1 MGSFI
6 NITSN
11 NFSGETAEVYFMP
24 CSGGTLQNFGS
35 SPLPIDIA
43 DLSEYPASTYGLYQV
58 YLTDFSNQLCEVEY
72 NCPGPGYPFF
82 KGDSNLGFTNAID
95 ACSSGGIDELIYSN
109 ANSVSVGDTLY
120 LDNAMTLPY
129 SVGVNFYASLKYS
142 QYNFE
147 AKYALKTDN
156 NGVITEIIDCVTLLG
171 TPTPTPTVDI
181 GTPTPTNAPTS
192 TPTPTPAF
200 SAFNISTAG
209 VSELDACTLTSTLTA
224 YSNGST
230 PPVLGDTVYANNNGT
245 GTYSAG
251 FYKNN
256 YDQVFELDGSGVV
269 IAGPNSCS

>member
-24 CSGGTLQNFGS
+24 CSGGTFTNFGS
-35 SPLPIDIA
+35 YTLPTQIVTGDTT
-43 DLSEYPASTYGLYQV
+43 SGLYQV
-58 YLTDFSNQLCEVEY
+58 YLTDFSNQLCEVEV
-72 NCPGPGYPFF
+72 NCSGPGYAFF
-82 KGDSNLGFTNAID
+82 TGDSNHGFTNAVD
-95 ACSSGGIDELIYSN
+95 ACTTGEYDELIYSDK
-109 ANSVSVGDTLY
+109 NSVSVGDTLY
-120 LDNAMTLPY
+120 LNSAMTSPY
-129 SVGVNFYASLKYS
+129 SVGTDYYMSLKFR
-142 QYNFE
+142 QDINEFT
-147 AKYALKTDN
+147 YAVKT
-156 NGVITEIIDCVTLLG
+156 NGSSVITEIINCSTFIG
-171 TPTPTPTVDI
+171 TPTPTPTPTVDI

-209 VSELDACTLTSTLTA
+209 VSELDACGLTSTFTA